1 MVIKTIIL
9 GGMAALLALF
19 AVSVLQ
25 SEEVPEAPAMAAAP
39 IVSEP
44 LTKNYAQRR
53 IDYRRLDA
61 RIQRLMQEENL
72 VGLAVGIVEN
82 GEVSFLKGYGKRGAD
97 SDAPVTTDTVFRWAS
112 LSKGVAGTLAS
123 KLDARGA
130 IGLDQSIANYSRS
143 LQLPGGA
150 QVRARVRDVLSHRL
164 GLWRNAYDD
173 RLEGGQDPAIIR
185 RALSGTQ
192 LTCEPGTCWSYQN
205 VAFDAF
211 SDVVEKA
218 TGKTYA
224 ATVKEELFGPLGMNS
239 ASLTRDGLVGAQ
251 NWARPHSAGG
261 RVLDVDNDYYR
272 VPTAGGVNS
281 DIGDLVTWM
290 QAQMGRYP
298 DVIAPSV
305 NDEAQRA
312 LVDTPTERRRLR
324 EFRERL
330 SEPRYGLGWRI
341 YDYAGH
347 RLVGHRGGVDGY
359 RAFILF
365 DPAAQTGI
373 VALWNSNH
381 GKPHGLQ
388 FEAMDLYYGLEFR
401 DWLRLDE
408 G

>member
-1 MVIKTIIL
+1 MIIKTIVLFGI
-9 GGMAALLALF
+9 AALLAIF
-19 AVSVLQ
+19 AVSILQ
-25 SEEVPEAPAMAAAP
+25 SEEGAEAPAMTAAP
-39 IVSEP
+39 VVSEA
-44 LTKNYAQRR
+44 LTETPAQRR

-72 VGLAVGIVEN
+72 VGLAVGVVEN
-82 GEVSFLKGYGKRGAD
+82 GEVSFLKGYGKRAAD
-97 SDAPVTTDTVFRWAS
+97 SDAPVTSDTVFRWAS

-130 IGLDQSIANYSRS
+130 IGLDLSIANYSRS

-150 QVRARVRDVLSHRL
+150 QVRASVRDVLSHRL

-211 SDVVEKA
+211 SDVIEKT

-224 ATVKEELFGPLGMNS
+224 TVVKQELFGPLGMDS
-239 ASLTRDGLVGAQ
+239 ASLTREDLVTAR
-251 NWARPHSAGG
+251 NWAQPHSAGG
-261 RVLDVDNDYYR
+261 RLLDVDMDYYR

-290 QAQMGRYP
+290 QAQMGQYP
-298 DVIAPSV
+298 DVIAPAV
-305 NDEAQRA
+305 TREAQRA
-312 LVDTPTERRRLR
+312 LVDTPNERRRLSKY
-324 EFRERL
+324 RERL
-330 SEPRYGLGWRI
+330 SDPRYGLGWRI

-347 RLVGHRGGVDGY
+347 QLVGHRGGVDGY

-365 DPAAQTGI
+365 DPAEKTGI
-373 VALWNSNH
+373 VAMWNSNH

-401 DWLRLDE
+401 DWLRLDQ